1 MRILSLHL
9 TNYKRFLLT
18 GIKEITLDTESLL
31 QLILGTNGSGKSS
44 LLAEATPLPANGNDY
59 ESGGIKIIVLEHRG
73 STYTL
78 RSDIARLSKHSF
90 IKDDGENLN
99 PGGTS
104 TVQRELIVQ
113 ELGFTVQL
121 QDLLTGKTTFC
132 SMSPAKRR
140 EWITSLSSVD
150 LTYATGVF
158 QSMRSSVRDVQG
170 AMRLNKERLVRESSK
185 LLDLEKITELQTRA
199 TRLNED
205 LVILTEN
212 KEHNIP
218 SVTEIENRIRSD
230 SKELIDIT
238 TRLLTTATTYSP
250 DIAIKNFDDL
260 EDAINVL
267 FGDEHRYRALIE
279 SNSDELLNINNV
291 ISSMIESGAMD
302 LEGLHKRIGTLY
314 EQRATCDSSSEQ
326 FTFNGDLDITL
337 ADTDSVWETLNNLVL
352 SIPLNVRPD
361 FDNERY
367 NSAKGNIV
375 AGDTFLNK
383 INNVITKV
391 QNRIELINSSI
402 DSECPSCKYVWK
414 PGVSDNELRNLQ
426 ASLDEHLSKKDE
438 MVTKLKVEKEIV
450 EQFDVYTGYLR
461 RFRSIVES
469 YPRLDALWN
478 EVIKQKYLDTTPTI
492 IMETHSLWKR
502 AVLNAKCLAELD
514 QEIKEVEQSIN
525 HLGSLE
531 TTDVSGFQSRKIE
544 LENIIEDNTLSLERT
559 VSSLKYLKVYKNNMR
574 NYVDVVD
581 RCSILT
587 TNIERQ
593 RDLLIRAYRQEM
605 IEVTINKTQSSLAVL
620 QTSLNEKDT
629 LAGIV
634 NDLKYSVTTLE
645 TDFEAWSILGDI
657 LSPSNGIIAE
667 QMIGFIDCMTSQMN
681 DVIEKIWEYD
691 LQILSCSND
700 AGELDYKFPLL
711 VKNKNNVVK
720 DISNGSTAQQ
730 DIVNFAFTMMVMFY
744 KDLQDYPLYLDE
756 TGASFDTAHR
766 FNLMRYVKHLLDTNQ
781 CSQIYLVNHYSS
793 EIGGISNADVCVLD
807 PTNITVPSAYNQ
819 HVTIIYGIGNGN
831 K

>member
-1 MRILSLHL
+1 MRILNLHL

-18 GIKEITLDTESLL
+18 GIKEITLNTESLL

-44 LLAEATPLPANGNDY
+44 LLAEATPLPANASDY
-59 ESGGIKIIVLEHRG
+59 ESGGIKIITLEHRG

-78 RSDIARLSKHSF
+78 RSDVARLTKHSF

-132 SMSPAKRR
+132 DMSPAKRR

-158 QSMRSSVRDVQG
+158 QSMRTSVRDVQG
-170 AMRLNKERLVRESSK
+170 AMRLSKERLVRESSK
-185 LLDLEKITELQTRA
+185 LLDLEKITELESRA
-199 TRLNED
+199 SALNTD
-205 LVILTEN
+205 LTILTEN
-212 KEHNIP
+212 REHNIP
-218 SVTEIENRIRSD
+218 AAIVMENSIRDS
-230 SKELIDIT
+230 SKELLDIT
-238 TRLLTTATTYSP
+238 KRLLTTTVKYAP
-250 DIAIKNFDDL
+250 DNGIKNFDDL
-260 EDAINVL
+260 EDRINSL
-267 FGDEHRYRALIE
+267 YGDEHRYRALIE

-291 ISSMIESGAMD
+291 IASMIESGAMD
-302 LEGLHKRIGTLY
+302 LEGLHKRLGTLH
-314 EQRATCDSSSEQ
+314 EQRSTCDTSSEQ
-326 FTFNGDLDITL
+326 FTFSGDLDSTL
-337 ADTDSVWETLNNLVL
+337 SDSDNVWETLNNLVV
-352 SIPLNVRPD
+352 SIPLNARPD

-367 NSAKGNIV
+367 NTAKVNIET
-375 AGDTFLNK
+375 GETFLNK
-383 INNVITKV
+383 LNNVISKI

-402 DSECPSCKYVWK
+402 DSVCPSCSYVWK
-414 PGVSDNELRNLQ
+414 PGVSENELANLKV
-426 ASLDEHLSKKDE
+426 SLDENLAKKADTT
-438 MVTKLKVEKEIV
+438 TKVAIEKEVV
-450 EQFDVYTGYLR
+450 EQFDIYRGYLR

-469 YPRLDALWN
+469 YPRLSTLWN
-478 EVIKQKYLDTTPTI
+478 EILTQKYLDTTPPL
-492 IMETHSLWKR
+492 IMETFALWKR
-502 AVLNAKCLAELD
+502 ATLNAKTLAELD

-525 HLGSLE
+525 HLDSLE
-531 TTDVSGFQSRKIE
+531 STDVSSFQNRKVE
-544 LENIIEDNTLSLERT
+544 LEAIIEANTISLEKT
-559 VSSLKYLKVYKNNMR
+559 ILALKTLKSYKDSMR
-574 NYVDVVD
+574 GYVDVIE
-581 RCSILT
+581 RCSILAG
-587 TNIERQ
+587 NIKRQ
-593 RDLLIRAYRQEM
+593 RDLVIKAYRQEM
-605 IEVTINKTQSSLAVL
+605 IEDTIVKTQRSLAVL

-634 NDLKYSVTTLE
+634 SDLKYSVTTLE
-645 TDFEAWSILGDI
+645 TDFEAWALLGEI
-657 LSPSNGIIAE
+657 LSPTNGIIAE
-667 QMIGFIDCMTSQMN
+667 QMIGFIDCMTGQMN
-681 DVIEKIWEYD
+681 DVIENIWEYD

-711 VKNKNNVVK
+711 VKNKSNIVK
-720 DISNGSTAQQ
+720 DISNGSSAQK
-730 DIVNFAFTMMVMFY
+730 DIVNFAFTMVVMFY

-807 PTNITVPSAYNQ
+807 ATNITVPSEYNQ
-819 HVTIIYGIGNGN
+819 HVTI